1 LKMHKIVIVNTS
13 PLFYLHK
20 VDHLHILEKLYSEI
34 IVPYAVLTEIE
45 EGRRIG
51 EDVPEIKNHSWIQVR
66 KVTIPASIKLIP
78 DLGQGEAEVL
88 ALACEENNPL
98 LIIDDAL
105 ARKIANLQE
114 IKFTGTAGI
123 LLRAKKEGLIKEMK
137 SVIDRLKKTGF
148 YLSDQL
154 ILEILKSSG
163 EG

>member
-1 LKMHKIVIVNTS
+1 M
-13 PLFYLHK
+13 
-20 VDHLHILEKLYSEI
+20 
-34 IVPYAVLTEIE
+34 
-45 EGRRIG
+45 
-51 EDVPEIKNHSWIQVR
+51 
-66 KVTIPASIKLIP
+66 
-78 DLGQGEAEVL
+78 
-88 ALACEENNPL
+88 